1 MANKRFDWMS
11 QATLQILC
19 LVLAV
24 GSPTPRAQAA
34 KASKSVPIT
43 ITVTETIGLKSA
55 AIGRLSMPTTLL
67 KSNPAFTGS
76 GIIDFS
82 VQQSPDQTPLGTITF
97 QAKDFGFEGDH
108 RSIRSSSLKNVLNVV
123 GVGTVNGKTD
133 YGFLMQVMEAGQGA
147 DKDKI
152 RLRIFTKPNHI
163 VVFDGIRAQHEA
175 RFSAGRYHR
184 FEGPRQVARAIAH
197 RFTPSSSRYAQG
209 PPPAQGNGLQGTKR
223 RPSPS
228 SAIRFVPRS

>member
-24 GSPTPRAQAA
+24 GSASAACAQAA

-55 AIGRLSMPTTLL
+55 AIGRLSMPTGSLQ
-67 KSNPAFTGS
+67 SDPAFTGS

-97 QAKDFGFEGDH
+97 QAKDFGFEAT
-108 RSIRSSSLKNVLNVV
+108 SIDSLKLLKNVLNVV

-163 VVFDGIRAQHEA
+163 VVFDNQPNTKPDSPLGDTTVLRA
-175 RFSAGRYHR
+175 
-184 FEGPRQVARAIAH
+184 
-197 RFTPSSSRYAQG
+197 
-209 PPPAQGNGLQGTKR
+209 LDK
-223 RPSPS
+223 SPGQ
-228 SAIRFVPRS
+228 